1 MLYKLVNG
9 EVLEVVNG
17 CVSIGKEVCV
27 FYVNGGRFVLVVVKC
42 IGRVLNE
49 RRKYFLF
56 WRYGIFELKFW
67 KKIIF
72 LRVNFEGEIVLFCN
86 I

>member
-42 IGRVLNE
+42 I
-49 RRKYFLF
+49 
-56 WRYGIFELKFW
+56 
-67 KKIIF
+67 
-72 LRVNFEGEIVLFCN
+72 
-86 I
+86 